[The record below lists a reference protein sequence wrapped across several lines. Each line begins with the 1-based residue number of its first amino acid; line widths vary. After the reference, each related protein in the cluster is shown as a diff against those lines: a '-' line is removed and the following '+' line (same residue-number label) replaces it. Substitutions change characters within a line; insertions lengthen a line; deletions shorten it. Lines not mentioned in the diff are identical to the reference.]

1 MNEKLRKRILDWF
14 QENPDETLTIDDME
28 VKFSG
33 KGTSTL
39 CIEDELEALVKEKKL
54 FVQKGEYGTVK
65 PTKKISSKRPKI
77 SRPNRNL
84 AAPDEVFP
92 YGVKKRKRGWQPDE
106 LRSLLPVK
114 HIYTAPF
121 WIRENMRAP
130 FTRYGDDEKDNY
142 IVTKFWEQVKE
153 GENCELQA
161 YVGTGEKRIV
171 FPDGN
176 LQDGWIPL
184 VGNINGTVYFATQC
198 YTFLKRK

>member
-1 MNEKLRKRILDWF
+1 MDKKLRNRILAWF
-14 QENPDETLTIDDME
+14 QENPDETLTVDDME

-39 CIEDELEALVKEKKL
+39 CIEDELDSLVKEGKL
-54 FVQKGEYGTVK
+54 FVHKDEYGLNK
-65 PTKKISSKRPKI
+65 PKPKKTPSFTKD
-77 SRPNRNL
+77 L
-84 AAPDEVFP
+84 ASPDEVFP

-106 LRSLLPVK
+106 LKSLMPAK

-121 WIRENMRAP
+121 WMRENMRAP
-130 FTRYGDDEKDNY
+130 FNRYGEDEKDAH
-142 IVTKFWEQVKE
+142 IVRKFWEQVNN

-184 VGNINGTVYFATQC
+184 VGHVNGTIYFATQC

>member
-33 KGTSTL
+33 NGTSTL

-54 FVQKGEYGTVK
+54 FVQKGEYSTIK
-65 PTKKISSKRPKI
+65 PIKLISSKRPKVAPPKRDLA
-77 SRPNRNL
+77 SPN
-84 AAPDEVFP
+84 EVFP
-92 YGVKKRKRGWQPDE
+92 HKRKRKRGWHPDE
-106 LRSLLPVK
+106 LRHLMPRK
-114 HIYTAPF
+114 HVYTAPF
-121 WIRENMRAP
+121 WMRENMRAP
-130 FTRYGDDEKDNY
+130 FNRYGEDEKDAHVVRN
-142 IVTKFWEQVKE
+142 FWERVQD

-184 VGNINGTVYFATQC
+184 VGHVNGTVYFATHC